1 MVGSLHQP
9 RWGNL
14 HNYSLTDR
22 RSQQYVSGRISHP
35 CHTVDLCQ
43 MDISC
48 RLKEGGLR
56 AGEVRGPAAL
66 LIWCQR
72 VTQAYFPL
80 VNITNMSRC
89 CIFSLFLR
97 LSSFVQLLEE
107 WACLLRNYPPLQ
119 TQPPRLRFLKVSR
132 EKNLTRLL
140 NRII

>member
-35 CHTVDLCQ
+35 CHTVVHCE

-48 RLKEGGLR
+48 RLKEIGLR

-80 VNITNMSRC
+80 VNINNMSRC
-89 CIFSLFLR
+89 CIFSLSFAIKFLCSAAGGTGLPSAQ
-97 LSSFVQLLEE
+97 LSTTSDPTSSTSV
-107 WACLLRNYPPLQ
+107 P
-119 TQPPRLRFLKVSR
+119 
-132 EKNLTRLL
+132 
-140 NRII
+140 